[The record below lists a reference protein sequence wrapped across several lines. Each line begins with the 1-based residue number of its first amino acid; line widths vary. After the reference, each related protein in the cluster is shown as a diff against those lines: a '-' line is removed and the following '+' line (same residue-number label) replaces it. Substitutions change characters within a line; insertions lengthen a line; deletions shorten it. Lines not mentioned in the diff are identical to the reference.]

1 VKSVHL
7 RIEGRVQGIG
17 YRAWAEDEAMQRGL
31 AGWVRN
37 RYDRSVE
44 AVFSGDDGEVDAMVA
59 ACNRGPLGARVTK
72 VMATDY
78 VGPPLTRFTVLPTQ

>member
-1 VKSVHL
+1 MKSIHL

-17 YRAWAEDEAMQRGL
+17 YRAWAEEEAMQRGL

-44 AVFSGDDGEVDAMVA
+44 AVFTGDDEAVDAMVA
-59 ACNRGPLGARVTK
+59 ACNRGPLGASVTR

-78 VGPPLTRFTVLPTQ
+78 VGPPFTRFRVLPTE